1 MERSRKGRPSRG
13 ARKDRRPPSPPPL
26 AREVVEDIR
35 AAAGGKSNRAVALV
49 EEAVAALDRDRLGD
63 AIRAAQQAKALAA
76 RSGAVRE
83 VLGMALYRK
92 GSFREALRELQA
104 YRRLTGRPD
113 QNHLIADS
121 HRALGSPEKALPL
134 VREALDARI
143 GAEARAEAAVVG
155 GSALADL
162 GRYQEALTLLRR
174 FDRAGDSS
182 HPFDLRVW
190 YVTGDVLERAG
201 RVREAARA
209 FQRVV
214 DHDPEAFDAAERLSR
229 LS

>member
-1 MERSRKGRPSRG
+1 MERSRKGRPPRG
-13 ARKDRRPPSPPPL
+13 ARRDRRTASPPPL

-35 AAAGGKSNRAVALV
+35 AAAGGKSNRAVALI

-63 AIRAAQQAKALAA
+63 AIRAAQQAKTLAT

-83 VLGMALYRK
+83 VLGMALYRR

-113 QNHLIADS
+113 QNHLIADC
-121 HRALGSPEKALPL
+121 HRALGAPEKALPL
-134 VREALDARI
+134 VREALNARI

-162 GRYQEALTLLRR
+162 GRYEEALTLLRR
-174 FDRAGDSS
+174 FEPAGDAAR
-182 HPFDLRVW
+182 PYDLRVW

-209 FQRVV
+209 FRRVV
-214 DHDPEAFDAAERLSR
+214 DHDPEAFDAAERLSQ
-229 LS
+229 LP